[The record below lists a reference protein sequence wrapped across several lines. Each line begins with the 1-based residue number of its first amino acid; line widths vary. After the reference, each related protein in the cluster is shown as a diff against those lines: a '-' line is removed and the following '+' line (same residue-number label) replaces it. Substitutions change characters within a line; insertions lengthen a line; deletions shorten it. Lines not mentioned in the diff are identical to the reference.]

1 MMQSTKSGPMEK
13 DNMKSNLELFLLPE
27 FILYIANETY
37 IIVNCGLGE
46 RDRLNWRNV
55 GHHHRLCI
63 NRKLDRIAYW
73 GEREGKESR

>member
-1 MMQSTKSGPMEK
+1 MVK

-55 GHHHRLCI
+55 GHYHRLGI
-63 NRKLDRIAYW
+63 MRKLDRLAI
-73 GEREGKESR
+73 